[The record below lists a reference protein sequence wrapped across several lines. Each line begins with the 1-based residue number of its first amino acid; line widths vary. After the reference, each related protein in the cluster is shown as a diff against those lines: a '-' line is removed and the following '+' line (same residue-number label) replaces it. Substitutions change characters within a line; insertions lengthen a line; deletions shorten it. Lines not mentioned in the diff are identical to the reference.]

1 MPQRSN
7 PACRVPR
14 GWPLALVVCLSI
26 LGSGDDA
33 AAQDSQKRVL
43 VLHSGRRDAQLT
55 VTVEA
60 KLPSLLESGLPEG
73 GLDYYSEYI
82 DEARFNR
89 EEYPNTFRDFL
100 RQKYQELHL
109 DAIIPVGNVAIQFLF
124 DNRDVLFGDT
134 PLVFYTTV
142 PPGRPIANST
152 GIVNVL
158 RFDRSIDLAL
168 TLQPD
173 LRDLFVVSGAAP
185 ADQRADQQARAELS
199 RFEDRLHITYLSGL
213 VTDDL
218 EARLRALPPR
228 SAIFFTLVS
237 QDGRGEKFHTTEYLA
252 RVASIAN
259 APTYSWVDIS
269 TEPGIVGGNRRNQ
282 LAQTKALADLT
293 LRVLRGRQADAI
305 PVSSLET
312 DVIQID
318 WRQLRRWGISEA
330 RVPAGAS
337 VLFRQPTVFEEYG
350 SYIVGA
356 ICLIAAESALIG
368 GLVIQRRRRRR
379 AEESLRESEQHFRMM
394 ADTAPVMVWR
404 TGRDKLCD
412 FVNKPWLEFRGR
424 TFEEERGTGWIEG
437 IHPEDRE
444 YVNSTF
450 GDAFASRE
458 PFRMECRVRRADGS
472 YRWLLAAGVPRRSP
486 DGSFNGYIGS
496 SIDITDR
503 KMIEAALQAN
513 EAKLRSRNEE
523 IRDLA
528 GRLITAQEQE
538 RSRIAR
544 ELHDDI
550 GQQIALLTIELALLS
565 RAGQDEAV
573 SLTGEASRRVQ
584 GLARSVHDLSHRLHP
599 TRLRLLGL
607 VPALEALRDEFSKCG
622 IEVAFTHENIPSTL
636 RADVT
641 LCVFRIVQ
649 EALQNALKHSGA
661 HQVLVYLS
669 GGTGLL
675 LLRILDDGL
684 GFDVD
689 LAFGKG
695 LGLLSMHERLEAI
708 GGALE
713 ISSKAGVGTELKVR
727 VPLGGVQRKDVT
739 APRVLLVDDNDDM
752 LARAC
757 EALTPACV
765 VAGKA
770 RNGKAALEAAEALR
784 PDVIVLDISMP
795 DMTGFEVAAH
805 LRQTSSAAAIVFLSV
820 HEGDEYLLAARAAG
834 AVGYVVKS
842 RLASD
847 LLPAVHDAQVR
858 RRLDSVIH

>member
-1 MPQRSN
+1 M
-7 PACRVPR
+7 
-14 GWPLALVVCLSI
+14 
-26 LGSGDDA
+26 
-33 AAQDSQKRVL
+33 L

-60 KLPSLLESGLPEG
+60 RLPSLLESGLPEG
-73 GLDYYSEYI
+73 LDYYSEYL
-82 DEARFNR
+82 DQARFNR
-89 EEYPNTFRDFL
+89 EEYPNAFRDFL
-100 RQKYQELHL
+100 RQKYQDLNI
-109 DAIIPVGNVAIQFLF
+109 DAIIPVGNEAVEFLL
-124 DNRDVLFGDT
+124 DNRNIVFDDR

-142 PPGRPIANST
+142 PPSRPFTNST

-158 RFDRSIDLAL
+158 RFDRSVDLAL
-168 TLQPD
+168 RLQPD
-173 LRDLFVVSGAAP
+173 LRHLFVVSGAAP
-185 ADQRADQQARAELS
+185 ADRRANQQARAELG
-199 RFEDRLHITYLSGL
+199 RFEDRLQITYLSGL
-213 VTDDL
+213 VTNDL
-218 EARLRALPPR
+218 ETRLRAVPPH
-228 SAIFFTLVS
+228 SAVFFTLVS
-237 QDGRGEKFHTTEYLA
+237 QDGHGEKFQTTEYLA
-252 RVASIAN
+252 RVASVAN
-259 APTYSWVDIS
+259 APMYSWVDIS

-293 LRVLRGRQADAI
+293 LRVLRGQQADAI

-318 WRQLRRWGISEA
+318 WRQLRRWSISEA

-337 VLFRQPTVFEEYG
+337 VLFRQPTLFEQYG
-350 SYIVGA
+350 YYVIGTITLIGA
-356 ICLIAAESALIG
+356 EAALIA

-379 AEESLRESEQHFRMM
+379 AEASLRESEQHFRMM

-404 TGRDKLCD
+404 SGPDKLRE
-412 FVNKPWLEFRGR
+412 FVSKPWLVFRGR
-424 TFEEERGTGWIEG
+424 TLEEERGTGWIEG
-437 IHPEDRE
+437 VHPEDRG
-444 YVNSTF
+444 YCTTTRN
-450 GDAFASRE
+450 DAFARRE
-458 PFRMECRVRRADGS
+458 PFQMEYRLRRADGE
-472 YRWLLAAGVPRRSP
+472 YRWVIDTGVPRRSP

-503 KMIEAALQAN
+503 KMIEATLQAN

-565 RAGQDEAV
+565 RAGQDQAV

-607 VPALEALRDEFSKCG
+607 VSALEALRDEFSKSG
-622 IEVAFTHENIPSTL
+622 IEIGFTHKDIPSKL
-636 RADVT
+636 PADVT
-641 LCVFRIVQ
+641 LCLFRIVQ
-649 EALQNALKHSGA
+649 EGLQNALKHSGA
-661 HQVLVYLS
+661 HQVFVYLS
-669 GGTGLL
+669 GGTGMLS
-675 LLRILDDGL
+675 LRILDDGL

-708 GGALE
+708 GGSLE
-713 ISSKAGVGTELKVR
+713 ISSKAGVGTELKVT
-727 VPLGGVQRKDVT
+727 VPLGEVQTTDRT

-752 LARAC
+752 LARAG
-757 EALTPACV
+757 EVLTPACV

-770 RNGKAALEAAEALR
+770 RNGKTALEAAEALR

-820 HEGDEYLLAARAAG
+820 HEGDEYCWLQG
-834 AVGYVVKS
+834 
-842 RLASD
+842 
-847 LLPAVHDAQVR
+847 LPVQSAMSSNHDWRPTCCQRCTTHKCDACST
-858 RRLDSVIH
+858 L